1 MQGNISP
8 KIMWESDQIV
18 CLVTLCPIGLLKT
31 VISILLLIIL
41 YFTFLWASA
50 WIRYFNNLDSRFG
63 NTIWRW
69 SYDYP
74 VKGKRD
80 ISNLDDENF
89 VILRRKRNRAVTIMY
104 WIFFLSFIIFMS
116 FISKI
121 LFLILN

>member
-1 MQGNISP
+1 MLT
-8 KIMWESDQIV
+8 E
-18 CLVTLCPIGLLKT
+18 L
-31 VISILLLIIL
+31 LLLIIL
-41 YFTFLWASA
+41 FFTFLWASA
-50 WIRYFNNLDSRFG
+50 WIRYFNNLDARFG
-63 NTIWRW
+63 DTIWRW

-89 VILRRKRNRAVTIMY
+89 VTLRRKRNRAVTIMY

>member
-1 MQGNISP
+1 MLT
-8 KIMWESDQIV
+8 E
-18 CLVTLCPIGLLKT
+18 L
-31 VISILLLIIL
+31 LLLIIL
-41 YFTFLWASA
+41 YFTFLWATA
-50 WIRYFNNLDSRFG
+50 WIIYFNNLDERFG
-63 NTIWRW
+63 DTIWRW